1 MNDKLTLPAFDP
13 EEIQVRIGT
22 QYPASLA
29 APCAERRKRV
39 LGDAVGLSHLGV
51 NMVELPPGS
60 QSSLRHWHSAEDEF
74 VFILDGVATL
84 VTDEGAQQ
92 LGPGMAAGFPA
103 GEANG
108 HHLINNGEQ
117 VVRYIEVGD
126 RAAGVDR
133 VEYSDVDL
141 RIVRGPGGR
150 TVTRSDGSTVD

>member
-39 LGDAVGLSHLGV
+39 LGDAVGLSHFGV

-126 RAAGVDR
+126 RTEGDEVD
-133 VEYSDVDL
+133 YPDDDL
-141 RIVRGPGGR
+141 LRRMHEGEGR
-150 TVTRSDGSTVD
+150 FVNKQGEPY